1 MGMRSELL
9 ADLVAELLGPR
20 EGVYEELPKTRK
32 PTTGYITGILSPRT
46 VLSEEIIEYE
56 STEGISVTEEVTE
69 GAEDE
74 EEDGDVS
81 LGFNPI
87 LDPRSPPRSL
97 GISFA
102 IKPVTGKTP
111 TLAICVTWA
120 RYFWNGSKNVW
131 KRMPRASC
139 LKVKLKPCTE
149 GVPYPPQDFKLPESK
164 VADLLGIT
172 DDELLLRVVTR
183 RLGEHIHV
191 SIFLVNTLQFNRDSS
206 DGIEFVQTHIFQ
218 PQIRVRIFNAEP
230 VHTTFGNESDLVDF
244 AYRNRKGYA
253 KGHMCSAVWCIKSP
267 EECADPEL
275 DFPGDAPSRPPF
287 KWADSEIVFEIY
299 RKIAEKEGIPEPEK
313 TAKSLVNLF
322 IPPSPQDGDSWKNFI
337 MIRSEFVPVYAI
349 SAPSFSWREE
359 FGRPPV
365 LEAGKLAEM
374 WNPSELKNALMPLYR
389 GYLKWFKDQV
399 REYLNLGTEKE
410 RRAGRDI
417 LRGIASVIGRIWRGI
432 HVLETNEDAR
442 LSFCFA
448 NKAMDLQFGWQHR
461 DKHGDPEPLVWRPY
475 QLAFL
480 LMNIESITNPDS
492 PDREICDLLWIPTG
506 GGKTEAYL
514 GLMAFTLAYRRRRA
528 LSRVGK
534 TNIDTSGAG
543 TGVISRYT
551 LRLLTIQQFRR
562 ALSMITA
569 CEYLRVYGL
578 KEGKPPGWRPR
589 GYPDQETQFI
599 WGATRFSIGLWVG
612 GNLTPNRLGSIPSKD
627 KSDII
632 PGAIDILRGNATEK
646 GRGEPAQVLRCPAC
660 GSIVAIPAGGL
671 DAKKPV
677 QIHLTIQS
685 PSSVEIINEILTKI
699 AGGNIGDTGIE
710 LVSASVEPLPSPE
723 FHVITFT
730 IRSDRPITTDIWDG
744 AWEVIKKFLEDHHIQ
759 VSLRAA
765 RPSRPGYF
773 LISRARNKS
782 RKSSAV
788 HDFEI
793 YCPNPK
799 CELNDTLWVEGYPKG
814 SHDSFE
820 FRINGKRMYLH
831 IPGNLEFRM
840 VPDFTWVEQMEGI
853 TINRETSSVLSHR
866 IPIPAQTVDEQIYRL
881 PPSFLIATVDKFAQ
895 ISFKPESA
903 ILFGITNAFSS
914 TVSKQKGQM
923 ETEKGFGYRRMHP
936 EKIKGKGRVRVPRL
950 DPPDLI
956 IQDELHLISGPLGS
970 MVGIYEV
977 AVDYLAGNK
986 VKYVASTATVKGAQE
1001 HVETLFTRKLS
1012 MFPPYGI
1019 VPDDRFFVKYRPTHP
1034 RDERRPGRLY
1044 AGVIAPG
1051 RGPHTP
1057 LVRIWARLLQSVY
1070 ELKDKYPED
1079 EDYFWTLV
1087 GYFNAIRELA
1097 GARSLYRQDIPLRLK
1112 DLQPDES
1119 KRRPIRDDV
1128 VVELSSRRDSTELP
1142 SLLRKLE
1149 ERHATDAIFT
1159 TSMFGTGVDI
1169 GRLSLMVVNGQPKTT
1184 TSYIQATGRV
1194 GRRKA
1199 GLIVTFY
1206 RATRPRDLSHY
1217 EFFAGYHSA
1226 LDKYVEPSTVAPFSQ
1241 GTLERALG
1249 PVMVGILRNHPNPT
1263 APWWQDR
1270 SAPLMADERSR
1281 ASEVRELIR
1290 IFLGR
1295 LGKLPKSRQLVET
1308 DELRVIIETKLDTW
1322 EGVAKK
1328 VDGELEYQEYF
1339 RATKPVVLGT
1349 PAHEYKRKPVVYP
1362 NAPNSLR
1369 DVEETVG
1376 FQIADFGRR
1385 YL

>member
-1 MGMRSELL
+1 MGMRSDLV

-20 EGVYEELPKTRK
+20 DGIYEELPKTRK
-32 PTTGYITGILSPRT
+32 PTTEYITGILSPRT
-46 VLSEEIIEYE
+46 ILSEEIIEYA
-56 STEGISVTEEVTE
+56 STEGISGTEEVTR

-102 IKPVTGKTP
+102 IKPLTGKTP
-111 TLAICVTWA
+111 ILAICVTWA
-120 RYFWNGSKNVW
+120 RYFWDGGKNVW
-131 KRMPRASC
+131 KRFPRASC
-139 LKVKLKPCTE
+139 LKVELKPCVE
-149 GVPYPPQDFKLPESK
+149 GAPCPPQDFKLPESK
-164 VADLLGIT
+164 VAELLGIT
-172 DDELLLRVVTR
+172 EDELLLRVITR
-183 RLGEHIHV
+183 RRGEQVHV
-191 SIFLVNTLQFNRDSS
+191 SIFLVNALQFNRDSS
-206 DGIEFVQTHIFQ
+206 DGIGFVQTHIFQ

-230 VHTTFGNESDLVDF
+230 VHTTFGNESDVVDF
-244 AYRNRKGYA
+244 VYRNRKGYA
-253 KGHMCSAVWCIKSP
+253 KGHMCSAVWCIQSP
-267 EECADPEL
+267 EECVDPEFE
-275 DFPGDAPSRPPF
+275 FPGEAPPRPPF
-287 KWADSEIVFEIY
+287 KWIDSETVFEIY
-299 RKIAEKEGIPEPEK
+299 KKIAEKEGIPEPEK
-313 TAKSLVNLF
+313 AAKSLVNLF
-322 IPPSPQDGDSWKNFI
+322 IPLSPQDGDSWKNF
-337 MIRSEFVPVYAI
+337 MLIRSEFVPVYAI

-365 LEAGKLAEM
+365 LEARKLAEM

-399 REYLNLGTEKE
+399 KEYLKLKKESEK
-410 RRAGRDI
+410 RIGLI
-417 LRGIASVIGRIWRGI
+417 MLREIANVIGRIRRGI
-432 HVLETNEDAR
+432 RVLETDEDAR

-448 NKAMDLQFGWQHR
+448 NKAMDLQFGWQHK
-461 DKHGDPEPLVWRPY
+461 DKQGDGQPLVWRPY

-514 GLMAFTLAYRRRRA
+514 GLVAFTLAYRRRRA
-528 LSRVGK
+528 LSRIGK
-534 TNIDTSGAG
+534 SDIDTSGAG

-578 KEGKPPGWRPR
+578 KEGKPPGWRPK
-589 GYPDQETQFI
+589 GYPNQEDQFI
-599 WGATRFSIGLWVG
+599 WGGTRFSIGLWVG
-612 GNLTPNRLGSIPSKD
+612 GNLTPNRLDSVPSRD
-627 KSDII
+627 KSEII
-632 PGAIDILRGNATEK
+632 PGALDILLGKASEK

-660 GSIVAIPAGGL
+660 GSILAIPAGGL
-671 DAKKPV
+671 DAKEPV
-677 QIHLTIQS
+677 QIHLTIR
-685 PSSVEIINEILTKI
+685 SSSSAETINEILKKI

-710 LVSASVEPLPSPE
+710 LVSVLVEALPSPE

-730 IRSDRPITTDIWDG
+730 IRSDRPITTDLWDG
-744 AWEVIKKFLEDHHIQ
+744 AWEVIKEFLNKHNIH
-759 VSLRAA
+759 VTLRAA

-782 RKSSAV
+782 KKSSAF

-799 CELNDTLWVEGYPKG
+799 CELNNALWVEGYPKG

-840 VPDFTWVEQMEGI
+840 VPDFTWVERMEGI

-914 TVSKQKGQM
+914 TVSKSQKDLM
-923 ETEKGFGYRRMHP
+923 ETEKGFGYRRMRP
-936 EKIKGKGRVRVPRL
+936 EKIRGNGRVKVPRL
-950 DPPDLI
+950 DPPDLV

-977 AVDYLAGNK
+977 AVDYLTGNRA
-986 VKYVASTATVKGAQE
+986 KYVASTATVKGAQE
-1001 HVETLFTRKLS
+1001 HVGTLFTRKLS
-1012 MFPPYGI
+1012 MFPPHGI
-1019 VPDDRFFVKYRPTHP
+1019 VPDDRFFVKYRRTHP
-1034 RDERRPGRLY
+1034 RDESRPGRLY

-1070 ELKDKYPED
+1070 DLKDKYLKD

-1097 GARSLYRQDIPLRLK
+1097 GARSLYRQDIPLRLR

-1119 KRRPIRDDV
+1119 KRRPIRDDD

-1142 SLLRKLE
+1142 ALLRKLE
-1149 ERHATDAIFT
+1149 RTHAADAIFT

-1194 GRRKA
+1194 GRRRA

-1217 EFFAGYHSA
+1217 EFFIGYHSA
-1226 LDKYVEPSTVAPFSQ
+1226 LDRYVEPSTVAPFSQ
-1241 GTLERALG
+1241 GTIERALG
-1249 PVMVGILRNHPNPT
+1249 PVMVGILRNHPNPKV
-1263 APWWQDR
+1263 PWWQDR
-1270 SAPLMADERSR
+1270 SAPLMADERTR
-1281 ASEVRELIR
+1281 APEIMELIR
-1290 IFLGR
+1290 IFSDR
-1295 LGKLPKSRQLVET
+1295 LRKLPGSRQLVET
-1308 DELRVIIETKLDTW
+1308 DELKEIVESKLDKW
-1322 EGVAKK
+1322 KEVAKK
-1328 VDGELEYQEYF
+1328 VDGDLEYHEYF

-1376 FQIADFGRR
+1376 FQITDLRGR
-1385 YL
+1385 